1 MAQILLDL
9 PVVLVR
15 LEQLAQPPH
24 HLIPL
29 VPRPLAPEPLG
40 APASFGAS
48 RGRFASGWR
57 WAGELY

>member
-1 MAQILLDL
+1 MVPMLFDL

-24 HLIPL
+24 HLVPL

-40 APASFGAS
+40 APANLGAS
-48 RGRFASGWR
+48 RGRLASGRR
-57 WAGELY
+57 WAGEL